1 MTKPRFTGWTGVTRR
16 EGEAMWFINWHIGTY
31 GTGPS
36 MGEIAAHIGCC
47 RTDAHRVSQ
56 RLRAKKM
63 INILPG
69 QARAIALTRPVDAD
83 LTAA

>member
-16 EGEAMWFINWHIGTY
+16 EGEAMWFINWHIGIRGY
-31 GTGPS
+31 APS
-36 MGEIAAHIGCC
+36 VLEIAAHVGCC
-47 RTDAHRVSQ
+47 AATVVKITTA
-56 RLRAKKM
+56 LRAKNLIHCM
-63 INILPG
+63 PG